1 MTRDARTRKRQCHT
15 TLRSHVKHHS
25 DTCPHPHLLL
35 TMTLRTIFKVG
46 EPCLPF
52 AYTSLQRLAPSILRQ
67 QIPSFVVLGVCYA
80 GCPLLMVRVRFQV
93 RFCTLQLTIVVQSFG
108 YLCMSS
114 RRVAR
119 RSSGFSLRATLT
131 CLFNSGSFV
140 GAVEPKWYVRCVL
153 VCEEGAQRLMW
164 ICRPHS
170 LWVLATATVLSDSVA
185 FDRVSD
191 VLHSSRTVC

>member
-1 MTRDARTRKRQCHT
+1 MCSSDLASRQGQARRSPTWCSVGAWCERIGYGWHQCPDQHMTRDARTRKRQCHT

-25 DTCPHPHLLL
+25 DICPHPHLLL

-67 QIPSFVVLGVCYA
+67 QIPSFVVLGVCYV
-80 GCPLLMVRVRFQV
+80 GCPLSMVRVRFQV
-93 RFCTLQLTIVVQSFG
+93 HFCTLQLTIVVQSFG

-131 CLFNSGSFV
+131 CLFNALQGCS
-140 GAVEPKWYVRCVL
+140 L
-153 VCEEGAQRLMW
+153 VQ
-164 ICRPHS
+164 
-170 LWVLATATVLSDSVA
+170 
-185 FDRVSD
+185 
-191 VLHSSRTVC
+191 